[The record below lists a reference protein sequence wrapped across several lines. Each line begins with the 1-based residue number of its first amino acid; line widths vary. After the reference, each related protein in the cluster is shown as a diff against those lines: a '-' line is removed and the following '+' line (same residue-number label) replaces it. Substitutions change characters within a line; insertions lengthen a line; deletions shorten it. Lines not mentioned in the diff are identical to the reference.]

1 MKYEIFTAGLIAD
14 NNIYMSLAFIDGCD
28 AIYRL
33 VNENQFFKV
42 NSFKACENIK
52 VLFMIEIV
60 L

>member
-14 NNIYMSLAFIDGCD
+14 NNIYMSLAFIDRCD

-42 NSFKACENIK
+42 NSFKACVNSQYFK
-52 VLFMIEIV
+52 P
-60 L
+60 